1 MVLPN
6 FAFDALM
13 FGLLLL
19 AAGLDSVFP
28 VTHGVLSLL
37 VVGGAT
43 YWAAQELS
51 DALLRRTGWTQES
64 LATSVALCVGGF
76 LYYALRNN
84 SDLALLALSIGLMM
98 SALMVSISILA
109 ALGTAFKE
117 GKILPLAGWLA
128 TVIAAVALGAAA
140 GVLALALGVSPG
152 LLPIKVGGIIGAL
165 ALWKLREKLAP
176 PSINPHFQQE
186 NAAQGIQAQGISA
199 PEAPAPAAPATPFSS
214 STQETPRALVP
225 AAPLTPPLTTQRVA
239 IFPQRGTLFDRLFPL
254 LVLGFLLAV
263 LTNNSARLSLPG
275 TSAVASQSGAANG
288 GLNGGPVAPSDNGEA
303 R

>member
-19 AAGLDSVFP
+19 AAALDSAFP
-28 VTHGVLSLL
+28 ISHGVLSLL

-51 DALLRRTGWTQES
+51 DMLLRRAGWTQES

-76 LYYALRNN
+76 LYFLLRNS

-98 SALMVSISILA
+98 GALMFSISVLA
-109 ALGTAFKE
+109 ALGAAFKE
-117 GKILPLAGWLA
+117 GKAAPVAGWIA
-128 TVIAAVALGAAA
+128 TVIASLALGIAA
-140 GVLALALGVSPG
+140 GVLALSLGSSSLALM
-152 LLPIKVGGIIGAL
+152 PIKIGGILLAL
-165 ALWKLREKLAP
+165 VLWKLREKITP
-176 PSINPHFQQE
+176 PSLNPHFHE
-186 NAAQGIQAQGISA
+186 VAPTTTGAASA
-199 PEAPAPAAPATPFSS
+199 PM
-214 STQETPRALVP
+214 
-225 AAPLTPPLTTQRVA
+225 AAPLVTPRVA
-239 IFPQRGTLFDRLFPL
+239 LFPQHGTLLDRLFPL

-263 LTNNSARLSLPG
+263 LTNKDARLPFPG
-275 TSAVASQSGAANG
+275 VPAVASDGVG
-288 GLNGGPVAPSDNGEA
+288 DGLGEVAPSENGEA